1 MAEQPYDVIVV
12 GGGNAAMCAALS
24 AREQGARV
32 VVLEKAPEA
41 WRGGNGFF
49 TAGGFRFGFK
59 SFDELRSL
67 IGDLSDQEAAQME
80 VDPYTEDNFYDD
92 LMRVTEECAD
102 PDMALY
108 LVRESQATVRWMKDR
123 GIRWIPMFGRQAY
136 KVGGKFRFWG
146 GLVLEA
152 VGGGPGLIEMEYASA
167 AKAGIDVRFEAKA
180 TRLLTDD
187 RGRVT
192 GLMVRTPG
200 GAETI
205 GAGAVVLASGGF
217 EANPEMRTRYLG
229 ANWELARVRGTP
241 YNTGDGIRMALDIGA
256 LPWGHWSGCHSVQ
269 WDLNAPWHGDRK
281 VGDNFQKHS
290 YPVGLIVNLR
300 GERFVDEG
308 ADFRNYTYVKY
319 GRAVIGQP
327 RRTAFQIFDQKVL
340 ELLREEYRIREVTRA
355 EDPTLEGLARKL
367 EIDVAGFVKTVKD
380 FNAAVM
386 SEVPFNPAVKDGRG
400 TRGLALPKSN
410 WAQALDS
417 PPYVGYA
424 VTTGITFT
432 FGGLKI
438 DSAGSVID
446 CEQRPIPGLYAAGEL
461 VGGLFYHNYPGGAG
475 LMAGAVFGRLAGR
488 SAGESARNLKR

>member
-1 MAEQPYDVIVV
+1 
-12 GGGNAAMCAALS
+12 
-24 AREQGARV
+24 
-32 VVLEKAPEA
+32 VLEKAPEG

-49 TAGGFRFGFK
+49 TAGGFRFAFK
-59 SFDELRSL
+59 SFDELRTL

-92 LMRVTEECAD
+92 LMRVTEDCAD
-102 PDMALY
+102 PDMALL
-108 LVRESQATVRWMKDR
+108 LVRESQNTVRWMKER

-152 VGGGPGLIEMEYASA
+152 VGGGPGLIDMEYASA
-167 AKAGIDVRFEAKA
+167 AKAGIDVRFEAKV
-180 TRLLTDD
+180 TRLVTDD
-187 RGRVT
+187 RGGLT
-192 GLMVRTPG
+192 GVVVRTPDG
-200 GAETI
+200 TETI
-205 GAGAVVLASGGF
+205 TAGAVVLAAGGF

-229 ANWELARVRGTP
+229 PNWELARVRGTP
-241 YNTGDGIRMALDIGA
+241 YNTGDGIRMAIDIGA

-290 YPVGLIVNLR
+290 YPVGIIVNLR

-327 RRTAFQIFDQKVL
+327 RRTAFQIFDQKVVDI
-340 ELLREEYRIREVTRA
+340 LREEYRIREVTKA
-355 EDPTLEGLARKL
+355 EADTFEELARKL
-367 EIDVAGFVKTVKD
+367 EIDVPGFVKTMND

-386 SEVPFNPAVKDGRG
+386 KDVPFNPAVKDGKG
-400 TRGLALPKSN
+400 TRGLAVPKSN
-410 WAQALDS
+410 WAQPLDT

-438 DSAGSVID
+438 DDEARVID
-446 CEQRPIPGLYAAGEL
+446 CEQRAIPGLFAAGEL

-475 LMAGAVFGRLAGR
+475 LMAGAVFGRIAGR
-488 SAGESARNLKR
+488 SAARAAGGTPR

>member
-1 MAEQPYDVIVV
+1 MAIAYDVVVV

-24 AREQGARV
+24 AREHGARV

-49 TAGGFRFGFK
+49 TAGGFRFAFK
-59 SFDELRSL
+59 SFDELRTL

-92 LMRVTEECAD
+92 LMRVTEDCAD
-102 PDMALY
+102 PDLALL
-108 LVRESQATVRWMKDR
+108 LVRESQNTVRWMKDR

-152 VGGGPGLIEMEYASA
+152 VGGGPGLIDMEYASA
-167 AKAGIDVRFEAKA
+167 AKAGIDVRFETKA

-192 GLMVRTPG
+192 GLVVRTPDG
-200 GAETI
+200 TESIA
-205 GAGAVVLASGGF
+205 AAAVVLAAGGF

-229 ANWELARVRGTP
+229 PNWELARVRGTP
-241 YNTGDGIRMALDIGA
+241 YNTGDGIRMAIEAGA

-290 YPVGLIVNLR
+290 YPLGLIVNLH

-340 ELLREEYRIREVTRA
+340 DILREEYRIREVTKA
-355 EDPTLEGLARKL
+355 EASTFEELARKL
-367 EIDVAGFVKTVKD
+367 EIDVPGFVKTITD

-386 SEVPFNPAVKDGRG
+386 KDVPFNPAVKDGRG
-400 TRGLALPKSN
+400 TRGLTPPKSN
-410 WAQALDS
+410 WAQALDR

-438 DSAGSVID
+438 DDAARVID
-446 CEQRPIPGLYAAGEL
+446 CEQRAIPGLFAAGEL

-475 LMAGAVFGRLAGR
+475 LMAGSVFGRIAGR
-488 SAGESARNLKR
+488 SAAAAAREDTR

>member
-1 MAEQPYDVIVV
+1 
-12 GGGNAAMCAALS
+12 MCAALS
-24 AREQGARV
+24 ARETGARV
-32 VVLEKAPEA
+32 LVLEKAPEA

-59 SFDELRSL
+59 SFDELRTL

-80 VDPYTEDNFYDD
+80 VDPYTEDTFYDD

-102 PDMALY
+102 PDMALF

-152 VGGGPGLIEMEYASA
+152 VGGGPGLIDMEYASA

-192 GLMVRTPG
+192 GLMVRTPE
-200 GAETI
+200 GAETVN
-205 GAGAVVLASGGF
+205 AGAVVLASGGF

-290 YPVGLIVNLR
+290 YPVGMIVNLR

-340 ELLREEYRIREVTRA
+340 DLLREEYRIREVTRA
-355 EDPTLEGLARKL
+355 EDATLEGLARKL

-410 WAQALDS
+410 WAQALDT

-446 CEQRPIPGLYAAGEL
+446 CEQRAIPGLYAAGEL
-461 VGGLFYHNYPGGAG
+461 VGGIFYHNYPGGAG

-488 SAGESARNLKR
+488 SAGEAARRLKG

>member
-1 MAEQPYDVIVV
+1 VATSYDVVVV

-24 AREQGARV
+24 ARESGARV
-32 VVLEKAPEA
+32 LVLEKAPEG

-49 TAGGFRFGFK
+49 TAGGFRFAFK
-59 SFDELRSL
+59 SFDELRTL

-92 LMRVTEECAD
+92 LMRVTEDCAD
-102 PDMALY
+102 PDMALL
-108 LVRESQATVRWMKDR
+108 LVRESQNTVRWMKER

-152 VGGGPGLIEMEYASA
+152 VGGGPGLIDMEYASA
-167 AKAGIDVRFEAKA
+167 AKAGIDVRFEAKV
-180 TRLLTDD
+180 TRLVTDD
-187 RGRVT
+187 RGGVT
-192 GLMVRTPG
+192 GVVVRTPEG
-200 GAETI
+200 TETI
-205 GAGAVVLASGGF
+205 SAGAVVLAAGGF
-217 EANPEMRTRYLG
+217 EANSEMRTRYLG
-229 ANWELARVRGTP
+229 PNWELARVRGTP
-241 YNTGDGIRMALDIGA
+241 YNTGDGIRMAIDIGA

-290 YPVGLIVNLR
+290 YPVGIIVNLR

-327 RRTAFQIFDQKVL
+327 RRTAFQIFDQKVVDI
-340 ELLREEYRIREVTRA
+340 LREEYRIREVTRA
-355 EDPTLEGLARKL
+355 EADTFEALARKL
-367 EIDVAGFVKTVKD
+367 EIDVPGFVRTVND

-386 SEVPFNPAVKDGRG
+386 KDVPFNPAVKDGKG
-400 TRGLALPKSN
+400 TRGLAVPKSN
-410 WAQALDS
+410 WAQPLDL

-438 DSAGSVID
+438 DDGARVID
-446 CEQRPIPGLYAAGEL
+446 CEQRAIPGLFAAGEL

-475 LMAGAVFGRLAGR
+475 LMAGAVFGRIAGR
-488 SAGESARNLKR
+488 SAAQAAGGTPR

>member
-1 MAEQPYDVIVV
+1 MATSYDVVVV

-24 AREQGARV
+24 ARESGARV
-32 VVLEKAPEA
+32 LVLEKAPEG

-49 TAGGFRFGFK
+49 TAGGFRFAFK
-59 SFDELRSL
+59 SFDELRTL

-92 LMRVTEECAD
+92 LMRVTEDCAD
-102 PDMALY
+102 SDMALL
-108 LVRESQATVRWMKDR
+108 LVRESQNTVRWMKER

-152 VGGGPGLIEMEYASA
+152 VGGGPGLIDMEYASA
-167 AKAGIDVRFEAKA
+167 AKAGIDVRFEAKV
-180 TRLLTDD
+180 TRLVTDD
-187 RGRVT
+187 RGGVT
-192 GLMVRTPG
+192 GVVVRTPDG
-200 GAETI
+200 TETI
-205 GAGAVVLASGGF
+205 TAGAVVLAAGGF

-229 ANWELARVRGTP
+229 PNWELARVRGTP
-241 YNTGDGIRMALDIGA
+241 YNTGDGIRMAIDIGA

-290 YPVGLIVNLR
+290 YPVGIIVNLR

-327 RRTAFQIFDQKVL
+327 RRTAFQIFDQKVVDI
-340 ELLREEYRIREVTRA
+340 LREEYRIREVTKA
-355 EDPTLEGLARKL
+355 EAGTFEELARKL
-367 EIDVAGFVKTVKD
+367 EIDVPGFLKTMND

-386 SEVPFNPAVKDGRG
+386 KDVPFNPAIQDGKG
-400 TRGLALPKSN
+400 TRGLAVPKSN
-410 WAQALDS
+410 WAQPLDT

-438 DSAGSVID
+438 DDGARVID
-446 CEQRPIPGLYAAGEL
+446 CEQRAIPGLFAAGEL

-475 LMAGAVFGRLAGR
+475 LMAGAVFGRIAGR
-488 SAGESARNLKR
+488 SAAHAAGGTPR